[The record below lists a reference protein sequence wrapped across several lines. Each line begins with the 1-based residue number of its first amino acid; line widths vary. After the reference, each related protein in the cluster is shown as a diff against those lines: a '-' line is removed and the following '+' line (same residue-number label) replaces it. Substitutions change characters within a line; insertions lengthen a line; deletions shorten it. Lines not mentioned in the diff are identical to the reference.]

1 MKEAEC
7 HKNLKMCSLVRS
19 CAKDS
24 DQWSVQTSIL
34 LPSSAQV
41 EMAVHACKKGVKK
54 LVSGVMKKDE
64 KKPKQNRKESY
75 AIHVYMAYVGPPE
88 YKNFFQGSEHYEVI
102 HESGGSW

>member
-7 HKNLKMCSLVRS
+7 QKNLKMCSLVRP

-24 DQWSVQTSIL
+24 DQWSSIL
-34 LPSSAQV
+34 LPSSAQM
-41 EMAVHACKKGVKK
+41 EMAVHTCKKGVKK

-64 KKPKQNRKESY
+64 KKPKPNRKESY
-75 AIHVYMAYVGPPE
+75 AIHVYMAYVGSPE
-88 YKNFFQGSEHYEVI
+88 YKNFFQGSERYEVI